1 MTISKSQLDNWKI
14 SKLYD
19 LATKIDGEN
28 QLYLIQLDKAKQVF
42 TDSQAYWSGQAREAA
57 YNRVSEDHGQGYKLF
72 LEVQDAPVA
81 LRSVASALE
90 SHRTTLLG
98 KVADATSAA
107 LTVDDSWKVSGSDA
121 DKVRTHQ
128 DAINTAYRELESAAK
143 LAATKLAEHAGY
155 VRAAGD
161 LLGSGLDVSADR
173 TAAAGARLGA
183 EDGAALADALRRGDH
198 TAAAAIMAHRPKGL
212 TTQEI
217 ADIAAGK
224 DVPGVPADLKQYYQ
238 DFTKSFYNDPGNTG
252 NYKKWMDNAER
263 RGVSPETIVDIAG
276 THGITPEDFKVLDGM
291 EPVTDKDG
299 KTYFIMPSGTSGDDA
314 QKAVLMTY
322 ILNAGTDY
330 DAAGKVPGVTNDFKE
345 TPYSS
350 AEVQRIIDRQNKND
364 WSYDQDVAY
373 VDDNGGR
380 LATTPNGMLMGL
392 GGNELQDL
400 YSQKGGTT
408 YGDIFMMNLDDLDDP
423 ADQLR
428 EIAESGS
435 KWFDNGSGPQQ
446 STTDLDR
453 LLHHE
458 ERHSQQWADKGY
470 AGMIG
475 SVAWSGLKA
484 WWTDSDDEIEEDAG
498 LHDGGYKK

>member
-1 MTISKSQLDNWKI
+1 M
-14 SKLYD
+14 
-19 LATKIDGEN
+19 
-28 QLYLIQLDKAKQVF
+28 
-42 TDSQAYWSGQAREAA
+42 
-57 YNRVSEDHGQGYKLF
+57 
-72 LEVQDAPVA
+72 
-81 LRSVASALE
+81 
-90 SHRTTLLG
+90 
-98 KVADATSAA
+98 
-107 LTVDDSWKVSGSDA
+107 
-121 DKVRTHQ
+121 
-128 DAINTAYRELESAAK
+128 
-143 LAATKLAEHAGY
+143 
-155 VRAAGD
+155 
-161 LLGSGLDVSADR
+161 
-173 TAAAGARLGA
+173 
-183 EDGAALADALRRGDH
+183 
-198 TAAAAIMAHRPKGL
+198 
-212 TTQEI
+212 
-217 ADIAAGK
+217 
-224 DVPGVPADLKQYYQ
+224 
-238 DFTKSFYNDPGNTG
+238 
-252 NYKKWMDNAER
+252 
-263 RGVSPETIVDIAG
+263 SPETIVEIAG
-276 THGITPEDFKVLDGM
+276 THGITPEDFTVLDGM

-330 DAAGKVPGVTNDFKE
+330 DKAGLVPGVVNDFKE

-350 AEVQRIIDRQNKND
+350 AEVQRIIDRQDKND
-364 WSYDQDVAY
+364 WSYDQDVAFI
-373 VDDNGGR
+373 DSNGGR

-423 ADQLR
+423 AGQLR
-428 EIAESGS
+428 NIAESGS

-446 STTDLDR
+446 SSTDLDR

-458 ERHSQQWADKGY
+458 ERHSQQWAEKGY